1 MKLIYFFPG
10 SQYRQCMPT
19 RFHVANPN
27 EGAAAEVHESET
39 IELELDGILNGT
51 ITLGDH
57 TYHSS
62 E

>member
-1 MKLIYFFPG
+1 
-10 SQYRQCMPT
+10 MPT

-27 EGAAAEVHESET
+27 EGAAAEVHELET

-51 ITLGDH
+51 ITLDDH
-57 TYHSS
+57 AYHSS